1 MYAFVQCRVADY
13 MSRDPKTVTP
23 DTRLGDAQ
31 AIFEEHRF
39 NGMPVVDDAGV
50 LLGMLTK
57 IDVLSA
63 FTLEVGNIIPP
74 YAEIMDYKVASVMS
88 RDVVS
93 VPPDAHADACA
104 ATAGQSGREEFPGGR
119 GTCRSR
125 HDRPR
130 GCVAR
135 AAGDHPL
142 GKH

>member
-63 FTLEVGNIIPP
+63 FTLEVANIIPP

-93 VPPDAHADACA
+93 VPPDAHL
-104 ATAGQSGREEFPGGR
+104 TRVLQRLVNLGVKSFPVVEGRAVVGMI
-119 GTCRSR
+119 
-125 HDRPR
+125 
-130 GCVAR
+130 AR
-135 AAGDHPL
+135 EDVLRAL
-142 GKH
+142 RETTR